1 MPETQP
7 PPQEFHVFDPERQE
21 IRVVVIHPP
30 KRRYWLHALLFLAT
44 IFTTLCIGA
53 RMQYDFNNNLG
64 LFSQDLDYW
73 PWQWALQ
80 DWRHLIMGIPF
91 SLSLLGIL
99 TAHELGHYVLCV
111 RRGVFATLPFFIPA
125 PTLIG
130 TLGAF
135 IRIKSPIRSRADL
148 FDIGIAGPIA
158 GFVVAVPVMIYGLM
172 ASQLLTGDAAAAA
185 AASAASSNAANGSML
200 LGFPLIF
207 KMVHWIMAA
216 LGSNAAIA
224 HVPVTGLYLHPMAM
238 AAWVGMLATSLNLLP
253 GGQLDGGHII
263 FAFNPRLHRPVSY
276 LSILVLL
283 PLSWFCW
290 AGWLLWAVVLR
301 FTGSRHPDVPLFPPL
316 DAKRRVLAFCALIML
331 VLTLIPAPFGE
342 QGLDKVLREYH
353 KQRQPSQQQHS
364 KLSAVP
370 NP

>member
-1 MPETQP
+1 MPDIQP
-7 PPQEFHVFDPERQE
+7 LSQEYQVFDPERRE
-21 IRVVVIHPP
+21 IMVVVIQPT

-53 RMQYDFNNNLG
+53 HMQDTFNRNLG
-64 LFSQDLDYW
+64 LFSDDLDYW

-80 DWRHLIMGIPF
+80 DWHHLILGLPF

-111 RRGVFATLPFFIPA
+111 RRKVLATLPFFIPA

-135 IRIKSPIRSRADL
+135 IRIKSPIQNRADL

-158 GFVVAVPVMIYGLM
+158 GFAVAVPVMIYGLL
-172 ASQLLTGDAAAAA
+172 ASKLLTGDAATAAV
-185 AASAASSNAANGSML
+185 ASAASSSAGNGSML

-207 KMVHWIMAA
+207 KLAHWILAA
-216 LGSNAAIA
+216 LGSKAAIA
-224 HVPVTGLYLHPMAM
+224 QAPVTAVYLHPMAM

-263 FAFNPRLHRPVSY
+263 FAVNPRLHRPISM
-276 LSILVLL
+276 LSILILL
-283 PLSWFCW
+283 PLSWFYW

-301 FTGSRHPDVPLFPPL
+301 FTGSRHPDVPLLPPL
-316 DAKRRVLAFCALIML
+316 DAKRRALALFALIML
-331 VLTLIPAPFGE
+331 ALTLIPAPFGE
-342 QGLDKVLREYH
+342 QGLGKVLKEYH
-353 KQRQPSQQQHS
+353 AQRQGQ
-364 KLSAVP
+364 K
-370 NP
+370 

>member
-1 MPETQP
+1 MPDIQP
-7 PPQEFHVFDPERQE
+7 LSQEYQVLDPERRE
-21 IRVVVIHPP
+21 IRVVIIQPT

-53 RMQYDFNNNLG
+53 HMQDTFNRNLG
-64 LFSQDLDYW
+64 LFSDDLDYW

-80 DWRHLIMGIPF
+80 DWRHLILGLPF

-111 RRGVFATLPFFIPA
+111 RRKVLATLPFFIPA

-135 IRIKSPIRSRADL
+135 IRIKSPIQNRADL

-158 GFVVAVPVMIYGLM
+158 GFVVAVPVMICGLL
-172 ASQLLTGDAAAAA
+172 ASKLLTGAAAAA
-185 AASAASSNAANGSML
+185 AASSSAENGSML

-207 KMVHWIMAA
+207 KLAHWILAA
-216 LGSNAAIA
+216 LGSHAAIA
-224 HVPVTGLYLHPMAM
+224 QAPVAALYIHPMAM

-263 FAFNPRLHRPVSY
+263 FAVNPRLHRPVSL
-276 LSILVLL
+276 LSILILL
-283 PLSWFCW
+283 PLSWFYW

-301 FTGSRHPDVPLFPPL
+301 FTGSRHPDVPLLPAL
-316 DAKRRVLAFCALIML
+316 DAKRRILALFALIML
-331 VLTLIPAPFGE
+331 ALTLIPAPFGE
-342 QGLDKVLREYH
+342 QGLGKVLKEYRA
-353 KQRQPSQQQHS
+353 QRQQQQQP
-364 KLSAVP
+364 AR
-370 NP
+370 

>member
-1 MPETQP
+1 MPDIQQRRPEGYEVQIY
-7 PPQEFHVFDPERQE
+7 DPESQE
-21 IRVVVIHPP
+21 LRVIVIHPP
-30 KRRYWLHALLFLAT
+30 KKRYWLHALLFLAT
-44 IFTTLCIGA
+44 VFTTLCLGA
-53 RMQYDFNNNLG
+53 HMQDTFNRNLG

-80 DWRHLIMGIPF
+80 DLHRLVSQGPPF
-91 SLSLLGIL
+91 ALYLLGIL

-111 RRGVFATLPFFIPA
+111 RRKVFATLPFFIPA

-158 GFVVAVPVMIYGLM
+158 GFVVAVPVMIYGLLH
-172 ASQLLTGDAAAAA
+172 SRLLSGDAAAAA
-185 AASAASSNAANGSML
+185 AASDPAKASMI

-207 KMVHWIMAA
+207 KLAHWIAA
-216 LGSNAAIA
+216 AVGSHAAIA
-224 HVPVTGLYLHPMAM
+224 QAHVSGLYLHPVAM

-263 FAFNPRLHRPVSY
+263 FAVNPRWHRPVSL

-301 FTGSRHPDVPLFPPL
+301 FTGGRHPDVPQFPPL
-316 DAKRRVLAFCALIML
+316 DVKRKVLAFFALIML
-331 VLTLIPAPFGE
+331 ALTLIPAPFGE
-342 QGLDKVLREYH
+342 QGLSKVLDDYH
-353 KQRQPSQQQHS
+353 GRQKQTQPS
-364 KLSAVP
+364 K
-370 NP
+370 

>member
-1 MPETQP
+1 MPDHQP
-7 PPQEFHVFDPERQE
+7 PPQEYHVFDPERQE
-21 IRVVVIHPP
+21 LRVVVVHPP

-53 RMQYDFNNNLG
+53 HMQDTFNHNLG

-80 DWRHLIMGIPF
+80 DWHRLWLGVPF
-91 SLSLLGIL
+91 SASLLGIL
-99 TAHELGHYVLCV
+99 TAHELGHYILCV
-111 RRGVFATLPFFIPA
+111 KRRVFATLPFFIPA

-158 GFVVAVPVMIYGLM
+158 GFVVAVPVMICGLL
-172 ASQLLTGDAAAAA
+172 ASKLLTGDAAAAA
-185 AASAASSNAANGSML
+185 VAGATNASEGSML

-207 KMVHWIMAA
+207 KLAHWIAAA
-216 LGSNAAIA
+216 LGGNSAIA
-224 HVPVTGLYLHPMAM
+224 QAPVSGLYLHPVAM
-238 AAWVGMLATSLNLLP
+238 AAWVGMFATSLNLLP

-263 FAFNPRLHRPVSY
+263 FAFNPRLHRPVSWIA
-276 LSILVLL
+276 ILVLL

-301 FTGSRHPDVPLFPPL
+301 ITGSRHPDVPLYPPL
-316 DAKRRVLAFCALIML
+316 DTKRRALAFFALIML
-331 VLTLIPAPFGE
+331 ALTLIPSPFGS
-342 QGLDKVLREYH
+342 QGLGALLRQYRH
-353 KQRQPSQQQHS
+353 PQQQS
-364 KLSAVP
+364 QPAK
-370 NP
+370 

>member
-1 MPETQP
+1 MPDNQP
-7 PPQEFHVFDPERQE
+7 PPQEYHVFDPERQE
-21 IRVVVIHPP
+21 IRVVVIQPP
-30 KRRYWLHALLFLAT
+30 RRLYWLHALLFLAT
-44 IFTTLCIGA
+44 IFTTTCIGA
-53 RMQYDFNNNLG
+53 RMQYSFDHNLG

-80 DWRHLIMGIPF
+80 SWSHLKLGIPF
-91 SLSLLGIL
+91 SACLVGIL

-111 RRGVFATLPFFIPA
+111 RRRVFATLPFFIPA

-158 GFVVAVPVMIYGLM
+158 GFVVAVPVLIFGLL
-172 ASQLLTGDAAAAA
+172 SSKLLTGDAASAAAIA
-185 AASAASSNAANGSML
+185 AASGSNAANGSML

-207 KMVHWIMAA
+207 NLTHWMMAA
-216 LGSNAAIA
+216 LGSKTAIA
-224 HVPVTGLYLHPMAM
+224 QAPVSGLYLHPVAM
-238 AAWVGMLATSLNLLP
+238 AAWVGLFATSLNLLP

-263 FAFNPRLHRPVSY
+263 FALNPRLHRPISM
-276 LSILVLL
+276 LSIVVLL

-290 AGWLLWAVVLR
+290 VGWLLWAVVLR

-316 DAKRRVLAFCALIML
+316 DTKRRVLALFALIML
-331 VLTLIPAPFGE
+331 VLTLTPAPFGD
-342 QGLDKVLREYH
+342 QGLGKVLRDYH
-353 KQRQPSQQQHS
+353 ESSRQSTQPS
-364 KLSAVP
+364 K
-370 NP
+370 